1 MRIFTFLLLICLLS
15 NCTRLTQKN
24 ITLYVSNINER
35 EKNIN
40 LMVYINDSLYIKN
53 DFNYSTITPNYDA
66 FVYKLINGAY
76 SLKVLKNGVNIYTD
90 SIILKKD
97 MFIYLSYGE
106 GLNGEGKI
114 FLKKTT
120 VNYILH

>member
-1 MRIFTFLLLICLLS
+1 
-15 NCTRLTQKN
+15 
-24 ITLYVSNINER
+24 
-35 EKNIN
+35 
-40 LMVYINDSLYIKN
+40 MVYINDSLYIKN
-53 DFNYSTITPNYDA
+53 DFKYSTITPNYDA

-76 SLKVLKNGVNIYTD
+76 SLKVLKNGINIYTD

-114 FLKKTT
+114 FLKKTS